1 MENKENILKCALDL
15 FYAKGYDAVGVQEI
29 VEKAGI
35 TKPTLYYYFGS
46 KYGLLE
52 TLLTTKFQLFS
63 TTLRQ
68 AAKYDG
74 DVAATLNRVAFAYVK
89 CAMSNQKFYMLLMS
103 MFYLPREN
111 EAYKAVKPLIRE
123 FFFIIKKI
131 FQDAKEQLGNM
142 NHREEQFAV
151 GFMGVINCYLI
162 MICEQGEGK
171 EIQIT
176 EDIIRSLVHQ
186 FMHGINS

>member
-52 TLLTTKFQLFS
+52 TLLTTKFELFRD
-63 TTLRQ
+63 TLKR
-68 AAKYDG
+68 AARYEGNIAD
-74 DVAATLNRVAFAYVK
+74 TLNRIAIAYVN
-89 CAMSNQKFYMLLMS
+89 CAMNNQKFYMLLMS

-123 FFFIIKKI
+123 FFHIIVRV
-131 FQDAKEQLGNM
+131 FEEARGQLGNM

-151 GFMGVINCYLI
+151 GFMGVINYYLI
-162 MICEQGEGK
+162 MVCEQGEGK
-171 EIQIT
+171 EIRIT
-176 EDIIRSLVHQ
+176 EDTIRSLVHQ

>member
-35 TKPTLYYYFGS
+35 TKPTLYYHFGS

-52 TLLTTKFQLFS
+52 TLLTTKFQV
-63 TTLRQ
+63 LRNALAS
-68 AAKYDG
+68 AARYNG
-74 DVAATLNRVAFAYVK
+74 DISETLNHVAIAYVN
-89 CAMSNQKFYMLLMS
+89 CAMEHQKFYMLLMS

-123 FFFIIKKI
+123 FFYIIVKI
-131 FQDAKEQLGNM
+131 FRDAKEQLGNM
-142 NHREEQFAV
+142 NGREEQFAV
-151 GFMGVINCYLI
+151 GFIGIINYYLVLV
-162 MICEQGEGK
+162 CEQGEGK
-171 EIQIT
+171 KIRIT

>member
-29 VEKAGI
+29 AEKAGI

-52 TLLTTKFQLFS
+52 TLLTTKFKVF
-63 TTLRQ
+63 RERFER
-68 AAKYDG
+68 
-74 DVAATLNRVAFAYVK
+74 VAYYNGNVTETLNRIAADYVGY
-89 CAMSNQKFYMLLMS
+89 AVNDQKFYMLLMS

-111 EAYKAVKPLIRE
+111 EMYKAAQPLIKE
-123 FFFIIKKI
+123 FFRIIVKV
-131 FQDAKEQLGNM
+131 FEDAREQLGNM
-142 NHREEQFAV
+142 NNREKQFAI
-151 GFMGVINCYLI
+151 GFIGLLNYYLI
-162 MICEQGEGK
+162 MVCEENDGK
-171 EIQIT
+171 QI
-176 EDIIRSLVHQ
+176 DISEETIRSLVHQ

>member
-29 VEKAGI
+29 AEKAGI

-52 TLLTTKFQLFS
+52 TLLTTKFKVF
-63 TTLRQ
+63 RERFER
-68 AAKYDG
+68 
-74 DVAATLNRVAFAYVK
+74 VAYYNGNVTETLNRIAADYVDY
-89 CAMSNQKFYMLLMS
+89 AVNDQKFYMLLMS

-111 EAYKAVKPLIRE
+111 EMYKAAQPLIKE
-123 FFFIIKKI
+123 FFRIIVKV
-131 FQDAKEQLGNM
+131 FEDAREQLGNM
-142 NHREEQFAV
+142 NNREKQFAI
-151 GFMGVINCYLI
+151 GFIGLLNYYLI
-162 MICEQGEGK
+162 MVCEENDGK
-171 EIQIT
+171 QI
-176 EDIIRSLVHQ
+176 DISEVTIRSLVHQ